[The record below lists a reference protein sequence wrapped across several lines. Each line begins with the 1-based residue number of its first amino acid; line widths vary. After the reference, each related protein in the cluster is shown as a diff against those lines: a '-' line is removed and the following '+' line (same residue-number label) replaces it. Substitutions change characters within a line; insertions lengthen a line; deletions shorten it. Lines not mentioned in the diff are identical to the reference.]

1 MSGPRDWS
9 PAGSWD
15 EPATTHPQLHP
26 TEPTGRTRPTG
37 WWMAVAL
44 LLGVFAVVWP
54 LGMSSASPSGVGWA
68 VTSAGVSAVSI
79 ALWYRKAGGGTVLPS
94 IAATL
99 GFLGSILCIWS
110 LAAAGLPGTIPPLP
124 SAFGIPAAAHGG
136 ASGDA
141 GAGAPA
147 CRVESPEPVAVA
159 EASSA
164 EQQRSDAVQ
173 GAVAVL
179 ADAVCVQAAGGAY
192 PDALTVADDRTVTS
206 PSGPVGSLP
215 PGMVLEY
222 ARTDTGFSMTVSDES
237 GLPSGTVEFR

>member
-9 PAGSWD
+9 PAGYWD
-15 EPATTHPQLHP
+15 EPAAPERQP
-26 TEPTGRTRPTG
+26 RGSGRTRPTG

-44 LLGVFAVVWP
+44 LMGLFSVLWP
-54 LGMSSASPSGVGWA
+54 LGMSSASSAGIGVA

-79 ALWYRKAGGGTVLPS
+79 ALWYRHAGGGKVLPS

-110 LAAAGLPGTIPPLP
+110 LAAAGLPGTVPPLP
-124 SAFGIPAAAHGG
+124 SVFGAAASAHGG

-147 CRVESPEPVAVA
+147 CRADTPEPVPAA
-159 EASSA
+159 EPGDT

-173 GAVAVL
+173 STVAVL

-192 PDALTVADDRTVTS
+192 PESLAVAEDRTVSS
-206 PSGPVGSLP
+206 PSGPIGALP
-215 PGMVLEY
+215 PGMLLEY
-222 ARTDTGFSMTVSDES
+222 TRTATGFSLTVSDES

>member
-9 PAGSWD
+9 PAGYWD
-15 EPATTHPQLHP
+15 EPATTHPQPHP
-26 TEPTGRTRPTG
+26 AERTGRTGRTRPTG

-79 ALWYRKAGGGTVLPS
+79 ALWYRHAGGGTVLPS

-147 CRVESPEPVAVA
+147 CRVESP
-159 EASSA
+159 
-164 EQQRSDAVQ
+164 
-173 GAVAVL
+173 
-179 ADAVCVQAAGGAY
+179 
-192 PDALTVADDRTVTS
+192 
-206 PSGPVGSLP
+206 
-215 PGMVLEY
+215 
-222 ARTDTGFSMTVSDES
+222 
-237 GLPSGTVEFR
+237 